1 MDLKAARRQ
10 LEERR
15 RVLVSRTEKIESD
28 LRSEPARDFE
38 EYATEAENVEVL
50 QQLGSA
56 ERAELELI
64 RAALRRM
71 DAGDYETCARCG
83 QPIAQKRL
91 LAMPATDVCVRCA

>member
-1 MDLKAARRQ
+1 MDLEATRRH

-15 RVLVSRTEKIESD
+15 RVLVSRTGRIESD

-56 ERAELELI
+56 EHAELELI

-71 DAGDYETCARCG
+71 DAGDYGTCARCG
-83 QPIAQKRL
+83 QPIGDKRL
-91 LAMPATDVCVRCA
+91 VAMPATDVCVRCA